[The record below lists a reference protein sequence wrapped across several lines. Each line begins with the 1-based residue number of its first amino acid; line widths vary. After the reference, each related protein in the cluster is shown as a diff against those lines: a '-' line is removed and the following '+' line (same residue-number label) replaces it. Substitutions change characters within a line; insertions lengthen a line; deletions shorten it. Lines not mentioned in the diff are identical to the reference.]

1 VLIHSLFTASYQ
13 LASDRVPVPCLRMS
27 VRAVKS
33 AARSNA
39 SQSLSTLVGEHIYGA
54 SPNS

>member
-1 VLIHSLFTASYQ
+1 MLIHSLFTASYQ